1 MCLLFRNIGLE
12 GNLFLEN
19 TEVIKS
25 SIEWR
30 YNSTKLLQLR
40 LDVRI
45 SEIIRKYYKVF
56 LKFCQ

>member
-1 MCLLFRNIGLE
+1 MCLLFRNIGLK

-40 LDVRI
+40 LGVRI
-45 SEIIRKYYKVF
+45 SEIIRKYCKLF
-56 LKFCQ
+56 LEFCQ